1 MAIHFETKTPKKLLA
16 AYKKAIDDGHVDT
29 WSYDED
35 GDFTHTAE
43 QWDRKAWL
51 RPKIEQGTK
60 LVFYILKPK
69 DAEITSAVYA
79 IYHGRFIESM
89 LRHCDKLFSSS
100 SASAMPEDGD
110 VT

>member
-1 MAIHFETKTPKKLLA
+1 MVIHFETKTPKKLLA

-60 LVFYILKPK
+60 LVFYILEPK

-100 SASAMPEDGD
+100 SASAMPEDGAL
-110 VT
+110 T